1 MSQAEVT
8 RDEFIRL
15 EARVSTIEQE
25 TEGEKML
32 SRYILTQARQNGD
45 DLAAL
50 KTRVDRIEEKIDGL
64 DQKVDRLEQK
74 IGHVEIGLGTLR
86 RDLPS
91 IVADAMRD
99 VLGQNKTM

>member
-8 RDEFIRL
+8 RDEFTRL

-25 TEGEKML
+25 TDGEKML

-50 KTRVDRIEEKIDGL
+50 KTRVDRIEA
-64 DQKVDRLEQK
+64 KVDRLEQTV
-74 IGHVEIGLGTLR
+74 GHIGLSLGALR

-99 VLGQNKTM
+99 VLGRAEPA

>member
-8 RDEFIRL
+8 RDEFTRL

-45 DLAAL
+45 DLAVL
-50 KTRVDRIEEKIDGL
+50 KTRVDRIEEK
-64 DQKVDRLEQK
+64 VDRLEQTV
-74 IGHVEIGLGTLR
+74 GHIDLSLGAPR

-91 IVADAMRD
+91 IVVDAMRD
-99 VLGQNKTM
+99 VLRHTKSA

>member
-8 RDEFIRL
+8 RDEFTRL
-15 EARVSTIEQE
+15 EARVSTIEHE
-25 TEGEKML
+25 TDGEKML

-50 KTRVDRIEEKIDGL
+50 KTRVDRIEA
-64 DQKVDRLEQK
+64 KVDRLEQTV
-74 IGHVEIGLGTLR
+74 GHIDLSLGALR

-99 VLGQNKTM
+99 VLGRAEPA

>member
-8 RDEFIRL
+8 RDEFTRL

-25 TEGEKML
+25 TDGEKLL

-50 KTRVDRIEEKIDGL
+50 KTRVDRIEA
-64 DQKVDRLEQK
+64 KVDRLEQTV
-74 IGHVEIGLGTLR
+74 GHIDLSLGALR

-99 VLGQNKTM
+99 VLGRAEPA

>member
-8 RDEFIRL
+8 RDEFTRL

-25 TEGEKML
+25 TDGEKLL
-32 SRYILTQARQNGD
+32 SRYILTQVRQNGD

-50 KTRVDRIEEKIDGL
+50 KTRVDRIEA
-64 DQKVDRLEQK
+64 KVDRLEQTV
-74 IGHVEIGLGTLR
+74 GHIDLSLGVLR

-99 VLGQNKTM
+99 VLGRAGPA

>member
-8 RDEFIRL
+8 RDEFTRL

-25 TEGEKML
+25 TDGEKML
-32 SRYILTQARQNGD
+32 SRYILTQARHNGD

-50 KTRVDRIEEKIDGL
+50 KTRVDRIEA
-64 DQKVDRLEQK
+64 KVDRLEQTV
-74 IGHVEIGLGTLR
+74 GHIDLSLGALR

-91 IVADAMRD
+91 IVADAIRD
-99 VLGQNKTM
+99 VLGRAGPA

>member
-8 RDEFIRL
+8 RDEFTRL

-32 SRYILTQARQNGD
+32 SRYVLTQSRQNGD

-50 KTRVDRIEEKIDGL
+50 KTRVDRIEEK
-64 DQKVDRLEQK
+64 VDRLEQTVGH
-74 IGHVEIGLGTLR
+74 IGITLGALR

-99 VLGQNKTM
+99 VLGHAKSM

>member
-8 RDEFIRL
+8 RDEFTRL

-25 TEGEKML
+25 TEGEKMF
-32 SRYILTQARQNGD
+32 SRYILTQTRQNGD

-50 KTRVDRIEEKIDGL
+50 KSRVDRIEA
-64 DQKVDRLEQK
+64 KVDRLEQTV
-74 IGHVEIGLGTLR
+74 GHIDLSLGALR

-99 VLGQNKTM
+99 VLGRAGPA

>member
-8 RDEFIRL
+8 RDEFTRL
-15 EARVSTIEQE
+15 EARVSMIEQE

-45 DLAAL
+45 DLAVL
-50 KTRVDRIEEKIDGL
+50 KTRVDRIEEK
-64 DQKVDRLEQK
+64 VDRLEQTV
-74 IGHVEIGLGTLR
+74 GHIDLSLGVLR

-99 VLGQNKTM
+99 VLRHTKSA